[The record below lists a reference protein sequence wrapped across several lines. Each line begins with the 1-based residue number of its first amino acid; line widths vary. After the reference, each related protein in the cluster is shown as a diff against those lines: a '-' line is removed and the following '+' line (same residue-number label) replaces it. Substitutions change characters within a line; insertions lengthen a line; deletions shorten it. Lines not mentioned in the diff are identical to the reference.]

1 MMENLETEAL
11 GILTLMDVDS
21 FISARWIL
29 DLHVPEQKK
38 GKCKL
43 FKTYFKEA
51 QFGRCNAVMFEVLLG
66 TQNYMITK
74 FF

>member
-21 FISARWIL
+21 FICARWIL
-29 DLHVPEQKK
+29 DLDVPEQKK
-38 GKCKL
+38 DKCKL

-51 QFGRCNAVMFEVLLG
+51 QFGRCNALMFEVLLG
-66 TQNYMITK
+66 TQNYMIIK